1 MDNSIV
7 RIKPI
12 IKVWTI
18 QAGMRI
24 RHIAENVTGA
34 DIGIAVLSKLGEY
47 LFVEALKSSRSN
59 SNFGAILIG
68 KEVVK

>member
-1 MDNSIV
+1 
-7 RIKPI
+7 
-12 IKVWTI
+12 
-18 QAGMRI
+18 MRI
-24 RHIAENVTGA
+24 RYIAENVTGA